1 MDVYCM
7 IICAK
12 ARAPMRLDS
21 VLHEERID
29 YAPPLPLAMNTR
41 DAINAGVLLA
51 VAAAMIGAVSM
62 SVRHNGQ
69 GSIERERCYGIT
81 KAGQNDC
88 ANAVHS
94 CAKQANVDHDQREWI
109 AVPKGSCQRLAGGV
123 MDERGS

>member
-1 MDVYCM
+1 
-7 IICAK
+7 
-12 ARAPMRLDS
+12 
-21 VLHEERID
+21 
-29 YAPPLPLAMNTR
+29 MNTR

-81 KAGQNDC
+81 KSGQNDC

-94 CAKQANVDHDQREWI
+94 CAKQAKADSDQHEWV
-109 AVPKGSCQRLAGGV
+109 AVPKGTCQRLAGGV
-123 MDERGS
+123 MDERGP

>member
-1 MDVYCM
+1 MPRFPNS
-7 IICAK
+7 A
-12 ARAPMRLDS
+12 
-21 VLHEERID
+21 LHEECID
-29 YAPPLPLAMNTR
+29 YAPILSLAMNTR

-69 GSIERERCYGIT
+69 GPIERERCYGIT

-94 CAKQANVDHDQREWI
+94 CAKRANVDHDQREWI
-109 AVPKGSCQRLAGGV
+109 AVPKGTCQRLAGAV
-123 MDERGS
+123 MDERGP

>member
-1 MDVYCM
+1 
-7 IICAK
+7 
-12 ARAPMRLDS
+12 
-21 VLHEERID
+21 
-29 YAPPLPLAMNTR
+29 MNAR

-94 CAKQANVDHDQREWI
+94 CATQAKADSDQREWV
-109 AVPKGSCQRLAGGV
+109 AVPKGTCQRLAGAV
-123 MDERGS
+123 MDERGP